1 MKKSVILLFI
11 AVTVLSYGQ
20 RSDFI
25 HSDFKKAD
33 SIAFLHKGASLA
45 NLPLLTYKLT
55 DGLATDTEKFRA
67 LYTWVCTNIENDYSS
82 YLRTSK
88 KRKKLAENREA
99 FLQWNNSFTPKV
111 FEKLVR
117 YRKTACT
124 GYAYLICEL
133 ASLADIDCKIINGY
147 GRTATL
153 FLGPES
159 IPNHSW
165 NAVKLNNK
173 WYLCD
178 ATWSSGR
185 IILEENVAE
194 FKPDYHDGYFLADP
208 ALFIKNHY
216 PLQIDWALL
225 GEPPT
230 FNQFL
235 EGPVVYKEAFQ
246 WSIIPI
252 LPEKM
257 IVDTKKNE
265 AVLFKLAVPN
275 TSQGKGISLLL
286 KKGNSS
292 QTVNPTITQ
301 NQKEYTL
308 QYSFEKAGLHDVHI
322 KMDSTVIATY
332 VVKVRRK

>member
-1 MKKSVILLFI
+1 MKKSVAFLFI

-20 RSDFI
+20 RSDFNYL
-25 HSDFKKAD
+25 DFKKAD
-33 SIAFLHKGASLA
+33 SIALLHKGAGLT
-45 NLPLLTYKLT
+45 NLPLLTHNLT
-55 DGLATDTEKFRA
+55 HGLATDTEKFRA

-88 KRKKLAENREA
+88 KRKKLSKDREA

-111 FEKLVR
+111 FEKLVQS
-117 YRKTACT
+117 RKTACT
-124 GYAYLICEL
+124 GYAYLISEL

-159 IPNHSW
+159 VPNHSW
-165 NAVKLNNK
+165 NVVKLNNK

-185 IILEENVAE
+185 IILEENGPE
-194 FKPDYHDGYFLADP
+194 FKPDYYDGYFLADP

-216 PLQIDWALL
+216 PLQIDWAMLA
-225 GEPPT
+225 EPPT

-235 EGPVVYKEAFQ
+235 EGPVVYKDSFQ
-246 WSIIPI
+246 WSIIPT

-257 IVDTKKNE
+257 IVDAKKNE
-265 AVLFKLAVPN
+265 AVLFKLEVPN
-275 TSQGKGISLLL
+275 TSQNNRISLLL
-286 KKGNSS
+286 QKGGAS
-292 QTVNPTITQ
+292 QTVNPIITQ
-301 NQKEYTL
+301 NQKEYNL
-308 QYSFEKAGLHDVHI
+308 QYSFEKTGLHDVHI

-332 VVKVRRK
+332 VVKVRRQ